1 MHFGL
6 FEKSCNKND
15 ERNTRKKVLNRLLY
29 LHVQLVDQYLLYF
42 VRCVL
47 LFFLMCLIDHAS
59 YDYAARILDSNS
71 FPCTCSE
78 MLKKLTQLKHKNL
91 KNLRIKGFP
100 SKVKS
105 AVMSADY
112 IFKIYI

>member
-1 MHFGL
+1 
-6 FEKSCNKND
+6 
-15 ERNTRKKVLNRLLY
+15 
-29 LHVQLVDQYLLYF
+29 
-42 VRCVL
+42 
-47 LFFLMCLIDHAS
+47 MCLIDHAS

-91 KNLRIKGFP
+91 RIKGFP

-105 AVMSADY
+105 AVMPADY